1 MKTTLIFLV
10 VSLLIVSCKKGD
22 EGGQSYS
29 QVKLKGHFGLKSA
42 DPAAATQVILFNV
55 DGHYSVSS
63 ITDGSFSV
71 QVNKD
76 QPVGLIFTNESK
88 AFLGYLSLGQGIE
101 SLPLNYLN
109 DTVSTVDL
117 GLLTS
122 SSTTVQP
129 QVDLLS
135 GKMKMSSEEIRGYRQ
150 ASVNFS
156 ALIKNPDTD
165 RNGVID
171 LLENKYYHIAFI
183 YFGDGGNFSTTPS
196 KSDGVT
202 PAGFRIL
209 FMTNDATTPDQV
221 TFSNQ
226 DGTLSLG
233 TQQKKS
239 VNGSTIYFSEMI
251 SNYNPSSTTAKI
263 NYNNQTLYFDI
274 PDQSGTLNNAVFVFP
289 TLQYDSSQKLT
300 KITWEYFSGISG
312 QSVDAGRIIL
322 YVMTQVS
329 GTDYNIRLYDSPNYD
344 PKVQEDV
351 LTSPISVSSIGV
363 IGMAYYDIF
372 GNNVVIA
379 YRHQ

>member
-1 MKTTLIFLV
+1 
-10 VSLLIVSCKKGD
+10 
-22 EGGQSYS
+22 
-29 QVKLKGHFGLKSA
+29 
-42 DPAAATQVILFNV
+42 
-55 DGHYSVSS
+55 
-63 ITDGSFSV
+63 
-71 QVNKD
+71 
-76 QPVGLIFTNESK
+76 
-88 AFLGYLSLGQGIE
+88 
-101 SLPLNYLN
+101 
-109 DTVSTVDL
+109 
-117 GLLTS
+117 
-122 SSTTVQP
+122 
-129 QVDLLS
+129 
-135 GKMKMSSEEIRGYRQ
+135 
-150 ASVNFS
+150 
-156 ALIKNPDTD
+156 
-165 RNGVID
+165 
-171 LLENKYYHIAFI
+171 
-183 YFGDGGNFSTTPS
+183 
-196 KSDGVT
+196 
-202 PAGFRIL
+202 
-209 FMTNDATTPDQV
+209 MTNDATTPDQV

-289 TLQYDSSQKLT
+289 SLQYDSSQKLT